1 MPTLIQD
8 GAGVKTFTVWQGHLA
23 GIGSRAMSVIASL
36 WSSFDPGLVFSSPLM
51 LVGAVF
57 QLWMLIDA
65 VRRREWFWAA
75 MIFFFS
81 VFSALLYFFMVYRT
95 QGPVGGGMGGFEL
108 PGAGER
114 RRIGELQSRIYHLDH
129 ARDHLDLA
137 DIYFAKGKLAKAEAG
152 YRESLKRDPADI
164 DAIAH
169 LGQCLLRQK
178 RCAEA
183 KPLLV
188 QALAQDSR
196 HDYGHTQMALAETHG
211 ALGETDAAL
220 TVWRQVLA
228 NNSYARA
235 RVQYAELLLAR
246 GETEAARRELG
257 EVVSDDAHA
266 PRFQRGRDRVW
277 VRRAKRLLG

>member
-1 MPTLIQD
+1 
-8 GAGVKTFTVWQGHLA
+8 
-23 GIGSRAMSVIASL
+23 MSVIASL
-36 WSSFDPGLVFSSPLM
+36 WSSFDPGLVFSSPMM
-51 LVGAVF
+51 LVAATF

-65 VRRREWFWAA
+65 IRRGEWFWAA
-75 MIFFFS
+75 AIFFFS
-81 VFSALLYFFMVYRT
+81 VISALLYFFMVYRA
-95 QGPVGGGMGGFEL
+95 QGPVGGGTGGFEL

-137 DIYFAKGKLAKAEAG
+137 DIYFAKGKLDKAEAS
-152 YRESLKRDPADI
+152 YRESLKRDANDV

-178 RCAEA
+178 RGAEA
-183 KPLLV
+183 KPLLER
-188 QALAQDSR
+188 ALAQDPK
-196 HDYGHTQMALAETHG
+196 HDYGYTQMALAETHM
-211 ALGETDAAL
+211 ALGETEAAL
-220 TVWRQVLA
+220 AAWRLVLA

-246 GETEAARRELG
+246 GESEAARHELRE
-257 EVVSDDAHA
+257 VISDDAHA

-277 VRRAKRLLG
+277 VKRAKKLLG